1 MATVR
6 RASWDYPAMTRTD
19 PNEDPRRRRTRQ
31 DLLAA
36 FFSLVLSRR
45 YHEIRVADVLS
56 RSGVGRSTF
65 YEHFSNKDAL
75 LSASLEG
82 PFQILANLVR
92 PDADANRVQGI
103 LEHFWDNRALARSL
117 FQGAALRIVRRT
129 LVGHVEAA
137 LDRDQRSRLR
147 IPLRL
152 AAHSLA
158 DGMFSPIVAWL
169 SGEAK
174 CTAQELAVALQLS
187 TAASVHALQTG
198 QPSIPLHGDTP

>member
-1 MATVR
+1 
-6 RASWDYPAMTRTD
+6 MTQAD

-92 PDADANRVQGI
+92 PEADANRVQGI

-187 TAASVHALQTG
+187 TAASVRALQTG
-198 QPSIPLHGDTP
+198 QPSIHPHGDAP

>member
-1 MATVR
+1 
-6 RASWDYPAMTRTD
+6 MTRTD

-36 FFSLVLSRR
+36 FFSLVLNRR

-92 PDADANRVQGI
+92 PEADANRVQGI

-187 TAASVHALQTG
+187 TAASVRALQTG
-198 QPSIPLHGDTP
+198 QPSIHPHGDAP